1 MVGGRFMDGNKATRF
16 LRLEDWEETM
26 GGAADFGDAETN
38 SIWRKSII
46 LKANANNR
54 KIHGWE
60 F

>member
-1 MVGGRFMDGNKATRF
+1 MDGNKATRF